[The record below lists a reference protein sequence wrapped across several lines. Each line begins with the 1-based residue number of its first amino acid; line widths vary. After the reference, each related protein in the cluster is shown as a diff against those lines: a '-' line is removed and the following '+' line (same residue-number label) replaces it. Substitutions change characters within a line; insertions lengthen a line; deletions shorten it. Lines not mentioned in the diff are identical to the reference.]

1 MAWSINDEF
10 DAMARVEKLL
20 DERHDLIMRCYYIGH
35 GPVTPDE
42 RRQFVAIAD
51 EISGL
56 YAGLSEHYRRL
67 ADRDRERT

>member
-1 MAWSINDEF
+1 MSWGTDDAF
-10 DAMARVEKLL
+10 DAMARVEQLL
-20 DERHDLIMRCYYIGH
+20 DERNNLIMRCYRTGH

-42 RRQFVAIAD
+42 RRQFVNIAD

-56 YAGLSEHYRRL
+56 YGGLSEYYRRL